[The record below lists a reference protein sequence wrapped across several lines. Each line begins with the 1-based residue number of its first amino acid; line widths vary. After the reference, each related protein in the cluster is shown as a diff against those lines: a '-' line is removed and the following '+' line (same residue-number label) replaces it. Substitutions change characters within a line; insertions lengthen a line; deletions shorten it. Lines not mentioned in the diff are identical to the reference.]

1 MTAGFVSNRTDCAPP
16 AHLVPTGADGE
27 HSVQSKSSHPLSPV
41 PRPARHITTVAVV
54 LFAALGLLSR
64 QPAAAAEPAPP
75 APQGQGQAQAQ
86 ADVPRADI
94 SPDLGGVAVDGPEY
108 RKVKALYDDTA
119 AALDLA
125 TTTRTTADATLADLT
140 QQDAALSTVISA
152 RSADKKD
159 AQLRLTQART
169 TLRSI
174 AVASY
179 VQGSDP
185 KVDYA
190 IDLDLDIVKATDVQG
205 DVVTFKTVDE
215 GQRRRRAAATT
226 DRDRAVEALNETDG
240 KRRVVR
246 AQAAEVTIARNQAA
260 ADEQRLSQELLQHNA
275 ELGQARAAA
284 TVVGTDFALVA
295 MDAYWKAAKVTAET
309 NPRCGIEWWALA
321 GITRSESRH
330 GTYGGSELLTNGD
343 TSKPIVGI
351 PLNGT
356 NETAVI
362 ADTDGGKLDGDPVYD
377 RAVGPMQFIP
387 ETWERWKRDGN
398 GDGVEDPS
406 NIYDAALAAAGYLC
420 ASGPMVSDDDLT
432 RGYLS
437 YNHSEDYAAAVL
449 AYALS
454 YSQFRIPPP
463 PSL

>member
-1 MTAGFVSNRTDCAPP
+1 MRSPSP
-16 AHLVPTGADGE
+16 HSSSPTRRVARN
-27 HSVQSKSSHPLSPV
+27 SS
-41 PRPARHITTVAVV
+41 AIAV
-54 LFAALGLLSR
+54 LLAAALVLLTPGR
-64 QPAAAAEPAPP
+64 VDAQVPAPTET
-75 APQGQGQAQAQ
+75 
-86 ADVPRADI
+86 PRADI
-94 SPDLGGVAVDGPEY
+94 SPDLGGVAVDGPVY
-108 RKVKALYDDTA
+108 RKVKERYDETA
-119 AALDLA
+119 RGLEEA
-125 TTTRTTADATLADLT
+125 TTTRTTADATLAELAK
-140 QQDAALSTVISA
+140 QDAALSSVISA

-159 AQLRLTQART
+159 AQLRLTKART

-215 GQRRRRAAATT
+215 GQRRQRATAIE
-226 DRDRAVEALNETDG
+226 DRDRAVQALNESDA

-260 ADEQRLSQELLQHNA
+260 ADEARLSTELLERND
-275 ELGQARAAA
+275 ELVQARATA

-295 MDAYWKAAKVTAET
+295 MDAYWKAAKATAEIKRT
-309 NPRCGIEWWALA
+309 CGIDWWALA

-330 GTYGGSELLTNGD
+330 GTYGGSELLSNGD

-362 ADTDGGKLDGDPVYD
+362 GDSDGGELDGDPVFD

-387 ETWERWKRDGN
+387 QTWERWKRDGN
-398 GDGVEDPS
+398 GDGVADPS
-406 NIYDAALAAAGYLC
+406 NIYDAALTAADYLC
-420 ASGPMVSDDDLT
+420 ASGPMVTDEDLS

-449 AYALS
+449 AYALD
-454 YSQFRIPPP
+454 YSRYRVPAPPPHPPPP
-463 PSL
+463 PSA

>member
-1 MTAGFVSNRTDCAPP
+1 VVLLAALAPM
-16 AHLVPTGADGE
+16 AA
-27 HSVQSKSSHPLSPV
+27 
-41 PRPARHITTVAVV
+41 RPA
-54 LFAALGLLSR
+54 S
-64 QPAAAAEPAPP
+64 AAEPGATQQPQQAPP
-75 APQGQGQAQAQ
+75 GQPG
-86 ADVPRADI
+86 DVPRADI
-94 SPDLGGVAVDGPEY
+94 SPDLGGVAVDGPVY
-108 RKVKALYDDTA
+108 RKVKALYDQTA

-125 TTTRTTADATLADLT
+125 TATRTTADATLADLA
-140 QQDAALSTVISA
+140 QQDASLSSVISA

-159 AQLRLTQART
+159 AQLRLSRART

-215 GQRRRRAAATT
+215 GQRVRRAAAAE
-226 DRDRAVEALNETDG
+226 DRDRAVAALNEADG

-260 ADEQRLSQELLQHNA
+260 ADEQRLSGELLLRNDQ
-275 ELGQARAAA
+275 LSQARATA
-284 TVVGTDFALVA
+284 TVLGTDFALVA
-295 MDAYWKAAKVTAET
+295 MDAYWKAAKATAQT
-309 NPRCGIEWWALA
+309 TPSCGIEWWALA

-362 ADTDGGKLDGDPVYD
+362 GDTDGGKLDGDPVFD

-387 ETWERWKRDGN
+387 QTWERWKRDGN

-406 NIYDAALAAAGYLC
+406 NIYDAALSAAGYLC
-420 ASGPMVSDDDLT
+420 ASGPMVTDDDLT

-449 AYALS
+449 AYALD
-454 YSQFRIPPP
+454 YSRFRVPKPP